1 MTIKNKIQEIPPDIC
16 THKKPLTCSDND
28 DYPRLPITVCGG
40 KQFILPLPFPI
51 FDLLHEQFICF
62 FGTDE
67 KLFTQTDFTG

>member
-1 MTIKNKIQEIPPDIC
+1 MIFIDISMLYPYDFH
-16 THKKPLTCSDND
+16 TTPETPYLLRQD
-28 DYPRLPITVCGG
+28 DYPNLPITVCGG